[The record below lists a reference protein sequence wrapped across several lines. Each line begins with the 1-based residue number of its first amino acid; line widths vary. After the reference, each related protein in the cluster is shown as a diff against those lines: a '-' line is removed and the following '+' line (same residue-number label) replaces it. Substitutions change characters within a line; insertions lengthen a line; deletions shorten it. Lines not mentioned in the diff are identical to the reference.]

1 MGIAAHNRGSRSIAR
16 DADAL
21 MPLAINRA
29 DRQAHK
35 DEIERLQAQVADL
48 TRDLTRA
55 RRCLAAERLGRENLR
70 QRSATAERIYAF
82 AVGIL
87 CRRRWPLDA
96 TGRPTTWPTGGDL

>member
-1 MGIAAHNRGSRSIAR
+1 MGIAAYNRGSRSIAR

-48 TRDLTRA
+48 TRDLARA
-55 RRCLAAERLGRENLR
+55 RRCLAAERLGRESLR
-70 QRSATAERIYAF
+70 LRLATAERIYAF
-82 AVGIL
+82 AVGTL
-87 CRRRWPLDA
+87 CRCAWPLDA
-96 TGRPTTWPTGGDL
+96 TGRPTVWPTVTL

>member
-1 MGIAAHNRGSRSIAR
+1 MGIAAYNRGSRGIAR

-21 MPLAINRA
+21 MPLAVNRA

-35 DEIERLQAQVADL
+35 DEIERLRAQVAGL

-55 RRCLAAERLGRENLR
+55 RRCIAAGRLVQESLRLRLAA
-70 QRSATAERIYAF
+70 SERIYAF

-87 CRRRWPLDA
+87 CRRVWPEEH
-96 TGRPTTWPTGGDL
+96 R